1 MDVVLVNPGD
11 RKQAYQD
18 LGNELAAI
26 EPPFWITVIAAFL
39 RNNGFN
45 VRIIDANAEN
55 ISPDETAA
63 MVDRINPTLVAVI
76 VYGSHP
82 SASTQNMTIAGR
94 ICKSIRANTFV
105 KIAIGG
111 LHPSALPKRTLE
123 EEYVDFVIE
132 GKAHLL

>member
-1 MDVVLVNPGD
+1 MNEKVDVVLVNPGD

-63 MVDRINPTLVAVI
+63 MVDRINQHWLPLLFMA
-76 VYGSHP
+76 H
-82 SASTQNMTIAGR
+82 
-94 ICKSIRANTFV
+94 IRRPLR
-105 KIAIGG
+105 KI
-111 LHPSALPKRTLE
+111 
-123 EEYVDFVIE
+123 
-132 GKAHLL
+132 